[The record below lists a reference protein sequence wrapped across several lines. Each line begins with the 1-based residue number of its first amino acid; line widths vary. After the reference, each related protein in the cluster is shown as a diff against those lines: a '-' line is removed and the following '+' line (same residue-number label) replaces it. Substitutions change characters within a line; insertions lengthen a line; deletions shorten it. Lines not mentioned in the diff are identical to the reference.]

1 MFIQRFIYYIYNL
14 DQEYNL
20 PVYPKIFALMIGYPI
35 LIKAF
40 LVLRLEI
47 HEKELEIHEKKKQ
60 SKKKK
65 KIHEKDKRYNFL
77 IKDLK
82 KEFSIVNFFF
92 FFL

>member
-1 MFIQRFIYYIYNL
+1 MKPKKNTRMEQFQLFSNL

-47 HEKELEIHEKKKQ
+47 H
-60 SKKKK
+60 
-65 KIHEKDKRYNFL
+65 F
-77 IKDLK
+77 LK
-82 KEFSIVNFFF
+82 KGGKK
-92 FFL
+92 